1 MYPLPFSLCYF
12 ISFKFS
18 PKNVDFTTE
27 GVCQYLY
34 LKEVGGNLFMK
45 LSDYLY
51 SSFHRGPGNETVC
64 TFMLM
69 HIV

>member
-1 MYPLPFSLCYF
+1 M
-12 ISFKFS
+12 
-18 PKNVDFTTE
+18 DFTTE

-51 SSFHRGPGNETVC
+51 SSFHRGPGKETVS